1 VKSREIIEE
10 FVEKDLEEYIDYAY
24 LTHPQITREIIKM
37 AKKRYSLPRKNLE
50 FIAQDIGPE
59 LAPFINPEDR
69 VRDLTPAQRIQ
80 GLDAKQRIQGLDAKQ
95 RLQGLSL
102 EDRID
107 DLSDEERQVLRQLL
121 DDQNTDT

>member
-1 VKSREIIEE
+1 
-10 FVEKDLEEYIDYAY
+10 
-24 LTHPQITREIIKM
+24 
-37 AKKRYSLPRKNLE
+37 
-50 FIAQDIGPE
+50 
-59 LAPFINPEDR
+59 
-69 VRDLTPAQRIQ
+69 
-80 GLDAKQRIQGLDAKQ
+80 LDAKQ